1 MSLPVLLVTL
11 LALKFGR
18 RLTGS
23 CGGIGAD
30 GMCTRCGK
38 SAAEMPTE
46 GRNSQSCP

>member
-11 LALKFGR
+11 LAVKFGR
-18 RLTGS
+18 KLAGS

-38 SAAEMPTE
+38 PAAEMPTE
-46 GRNSQSCP
+46 DRNSQSCP